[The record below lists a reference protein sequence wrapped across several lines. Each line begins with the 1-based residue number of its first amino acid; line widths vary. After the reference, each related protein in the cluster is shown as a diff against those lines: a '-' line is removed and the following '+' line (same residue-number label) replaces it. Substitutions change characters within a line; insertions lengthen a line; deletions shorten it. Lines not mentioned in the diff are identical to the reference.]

1 MSTKQLSMN
10 YAPNTIEHLGAK
22 MYSRLPNALAELIAN
37 AYDAD
42 AENVHITLTDISGKK
57 SIMVEDDGIGMSFDD
72 INKKFL
78 LIGRKRRNTQSV
90 EITSKGRKVTGRKG
104 LGKLALFGIGHHMKI
119 FSCKGGEQV
128 EFDLD
133 WDDIKKQS
141 TGIYNPLFNIT
152 KCDDQKHGVTIIL
165 TDLNR
170 ATGFKT
176 GELAAS
182 LSRLFSLFDNNF
194 KVTVRLNENSPIQI
208 DQTLRYQG
216 ILRQFEWKFPQDIDK
231 LTVQFKFDNAKEVI
245 GEIFSSEKPI
255 KPDYRGITLFAHGRL
270 VNVPE
275 FFGVSESSHAY
286 SYLTGW
292 LNVDFVDELSE
303 DVISTDR
310 QSLNWDISETLALK
324 TFLQQIIRNIERDWR
339 EKRKEER
346 QNTIRDKTKINTGN
360 WYSTLPRKVRKPV
373 KDVVESIEN
382 SEIPSQACA
391 KIIEKLHE
399 LVPEFAPYHWR
410 DLHPEIQDASREY
423 YMGKNYYSALHEAM
437 KRYNSFVRTKATSS
451 ESDRKLFEQVLGN
464 RSPRKPCLFVT
475 KRYKGKKNCL
485 ISENTFNNIEE
496 GQKWLSIGTWAG
508 FRNPLSHEEI
518 ESLRSSSLITEQDCL
533 DCLSILSHLFKR
545 IEESELEMPS

>member
-1 MSTKQLSMN
+1 MS

-22 MYSRLPNALAELIAN
+22 MYSRIPNALAELIAN

-42 AENVHITLTDISGKK
+42 SENVNITLTDINGVR
-57 SIMVEDDGIGMSFDD
+57 SICVEDDGMGMTFDE
-72 INKKFL
+72 INNKFL
-78 LIGRKRRNTQSV
+78 LIGRKRRNTHFV
-90 EITSKGRKVTGRKG
+90 EITPKGRKVTGRKG

-119 FSCKGGEQV
+119 ISCKGGEQV

-170 ATGFKT
+170 VTSFKA

-194 KVTVRLNENSPIQI
+194 KVTVRLNDESPISI
-208 DQTLRYQG
+208 DQKLRYQD
-216 ILRQFEWKFPQDIDK
+216 ISRQFEWIFPQDADG
-231 LTVQFKFDNAKEVI
+231 LEVQFKFEKAEYVV
-245 GEIFSSEKPI
+245 GEIFSTEKPI
-255 KPDYRGITLFAHGRL
+255 KPDFRGITLFAHGRL
-270 VNVPE
+270 VNVPK

-292 LNVDFVDELSE
+292 LNVDFVDELPE

-310 QSLNWDISETLALK
+310 QSLNWDILETLALK
-324 TFLQQIIRNIERDWR
+324 TYLQQIVRNIERNWR

-346 QNTIRDKTKINTGN
+346 RKTIRKEAKINTKN
-360 WYSTLPRKVRKPV
+360 WYSTLSKKVRGSV
-373 KDVVESIEN
+373 KTVVESIEN
-382 SEIPSQACA
+382 SEIPAKDCA

-399 LVPEFAPYHWR
+399 LAPEFASYHWR
-410 DLHPEIQDASREY
+410 DLHPEIQEASRDY
-423 YMGKNYYSALHEAM
+423 YIDKNYYIALHEAL
-437 KRYNSFVRTKATSS
+437 KRYHSAVKTKSS
-451 ESDRKLFEQVLGN
+451 AAETDRDLYQKVLGEPPKRN
-464 RSPRKPCLFVT
+464 PHLCVT
-475 KRYKGKKNCL
+475 KKYQNDSTCRVTQ
-485 ISENTFNNIEE
+485 NTFNNIEE
-496 GQKWLSIGTWAG
+496 GQRWMSVGAWTG

-518 ESLRSSSLITEQDCL
+518 QILKSSTLITEQDCL

-545 IEESELEMPS
+545 IEEADLITPPSE

>member
-1 MSTKQLSMN
+1 MS

-22 MYSRLPNALAELIAN
+22 MYSRIPNALAELIAN

-42 AENVHITLTDISGKK
+42 AENVHIALTDVSGERA
-57 SIMVEDDGIGMSFDD
+57 IRVEDDGLGMTFDD
-72 INKKFL
+72 INDKFL
-78 LIGRKRRNTQSV
+78 LIGRKRRDDQPV
-90 EITSKGRKVTGRKG
+90 ETTSKGRKVTGRKG

-119 FSCKGGEQV
+119 ISFKEGKQV

-141 TGIYNPLFNIT
+141 KGIYNPSFTIT
-152 KCDDQKHGVTIIL
+152 DCDSEKHGVTIIL
-165 TDLNR
+165 TNLSR
-170 ATGFKT
+170 ITGFKPE
-176 GELAAS
+176 ELAAS
-182 LSRLFSLFDNNF
+182 LSRLFSLFDSSFN
-194 KVTVRLNENSPIQI
+194 VTVSLNDKPPIYI

-216 ILRQFEWKFPQDIDK
+216 ISRQFEWKFSQDVDK
-231 LTVQFKFDNAKEVI
+231 LNIQFKFDRAKEVI

-255 KPDYRGITLFAHGRL
+255 KPDFRGITLFAHGRL
-270 VNVPE
+270 VNIPE

-310 QSLNWDISETLALK
+310 QSLNWDITETLALK
-324 TFLQQIIRNIERDWR
+324 TFLQQIIRSIERDWR

-346 QNTIRDKTKINTGN
+346 QSTIRDKTKINTQN
-360 WYSTLPRKVRKPV
+360 WCSTLPRKVRKPV

-423 YMGKNYYSALHEAM
+423 YRGKNYYSALHEAM
-437 KRYNSFVRTKATSS
+437 KRYNSFVRTKSS
-451 ESDRKLFEQVLGN
+451 SLESDRKLFEQVLGN
-464 RSPRKPCLFVT
+464 RSLKNPCLFVT
-475 KRYKGKKNCL
+475 KKYRNKKDCL
-485 ISENTFNNIEE
+485 ISQDTFDNIEE
-496 GQKWLSIGTWAG
+496 GQKWLSIGSWAG
-508 FRNPLSHEEI
+508 FRHPLSHEEI

-545 IEESELEMPS
+545 IEESELQVPS